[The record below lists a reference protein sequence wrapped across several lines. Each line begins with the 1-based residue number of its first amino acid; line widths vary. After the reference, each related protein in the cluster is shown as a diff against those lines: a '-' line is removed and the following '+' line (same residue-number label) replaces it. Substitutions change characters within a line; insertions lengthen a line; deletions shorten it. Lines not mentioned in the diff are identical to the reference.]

1 MLRITIT
8 TDYGIILLTQL
19 AEKPENVFSAAELAA
34 EARIPPP
41 MASKILKHLT
51 REGVLESRRGT
62 KGGYV
67 LALPPHELSVA
78 RIIDALEGPFALTE
92 CIALGPGGCE
102 QEPVCPTRTNWHRI
116 NGAVYAALSQ
126 ITLAEMC
133 RPLSNEALGL
143 PRNPRRQPIEL
154 VS

>member
-1 MLRITIT
+1 MLRITKT

-19 AEKPENVFSAAELAA
+19 AEAPEAVFSAAELAA
-34 EARIPPP
+34 DAHIPPP

-51 REGVLESRRGT
+51 REGILESRRGA

-67 LALPPHELSVA
+67 LACPAESISVA

-116 NGAVYAALSQ
+116 NGAVYTALSH

-133 RPLSNEALGL
+133 RPLSNEALGM
-143 PRNPRRQPIEL
+143 RRQRHTQPIEL
-154 VS
+154 LA